1 MKLENV
7 KVGMLLKDKFGNEYE
22 VIEVNKND
30 DFQPVRVKCVKFV
43 KRVCFKTER
52 DVIYRA
58 GSMAWLL
65 KDHSHV
71 LSIDDDYGRFIKETF
86 YPDLSNAMFNEAVSV
101 KLSISNYNY
110 RNFVLGTQ
118 EAISRIEITLRDLS
132 LAENFLHRGNVSL
145 YDTVFDHAYVPYEV
159 LAFTDDKVC
168 LRVKTRFR
176 NADNKTKYMESMAWI
191 PFYDGKSP
199 DSDDVTTK
207 DFMIMKG

>member
-22 VIEVNKND
+22 VIEINRND

-58 GSMAWLL
+58 GSMAW
-65 KDHSHV
+65 
-71 LSIDDDYGRFIKETF
+71 
-86 YPDLSNAMFNEAVSV
+86 
-101 KLSISNYNY
+101 
-110 RNFVLGTQ
+110 
-118 EAISRIEITLRDLS
+118 
-132 LAENFLHRGNVSL
+132 
-145 YDTVFDHAYVPYEV
+145 
-159 LAFTDDKVC
+159 
-168 LRVKTRFR
+168 
-176 NADNKTKYMESMAWI
+176 I

-207 DFMIMKG
+207 DFMIMRG